1 MKIACWNVNSVNAR
15 LPNVLD
21 WLSRARP
28 DVVCLQELKCEA
40 HKFPSEEI
48 EALGYN
54 CLIHGQKSY
63 NGVAI
68 LSKFPIEEERRA
80 LPFGDEESDEQS
92 RYLESII
99 SLPNGTAMRVICVYC
114 PNGNPIDTPKFDY
127 KLAWMDRL
135 RNHVTNLLK
144 FEEPMVICGDW
155 NIIPRA
161 EDCFD
166 PKAWEND
173 ALFHPKSRQ
182 KWHELLNLGL
192 TDAFMALDAR
202 GHQYTFWDYQ
212 GGAWPRNNG
221 IHIDTLLLSPQ
232 AADKV
237 RAIKIWRDEREAV
250 KASDH
255 VPVSA
260 DFEV

>member
-92 RYLESII
+92 RYLE
-99 SLPNGTAMRVICVYC
+99 
-114 PNGNPIDTPKFDY
+114 
-127 KLAWMDRL
+127 
-135 RNHVTNLLK
+135 
-144 FEEPMVICGDW
+144 
-155 NIIPRA
+155 
-161 EDCFD
+161 
-166 PKAWEND
+166 
-173 ALFHPKSRQ
+173 
-182 KWHELLNLGL
+182 
-192 TDAFMALDAR
+192 
-202 GHQYTFWDYQ
+202 
-212 GGAWPRNNG
+212 
-221 IHIDTLLLSPQ
+221 
-232 AADKV
+232 
-237 RAIKIWRDEREAV
+237 
-250 KASDH
+250 
-255 VPVSA
+255 
-260 DFEV
+260 